1 MNKQPPSHILF
12 AVSSLGLGHA
22 TRTLP
27 IIRHFLQKNWQ
38 VSVLAHGNAL
48 HFLEQELAGDDVTF
62 IEYEGYRKLERGT
75 GLAFFYYLLID
86 LVRTTLCIRKERD
99 YIRRHQDRYDCI
111 IADGRY
117 GICSRKIPSFLIS
130 HQISFIMPKG
140 LGLLE
145 SLVDRVNLAYFRQF
159 DTVFIPDFPKIEES
173 LSGRLSHDRVT
184 DRFKHQ
190 WVGLLS
196 SYTAKEVP
204 EAEKIDILFIISGYL
219 QEQKE
224 SFVHALIE
232 QAKRIPGHKVFILG
246 DTSSSNVIRMEE
258 EDITIYPV
266 VTGTLRNTLFN
277 RARLI
282 VSRSGYTTVLDLAER
297 DKPAVLFATPR
308 QTEQEYLAD
317 FLGDNGWYATSHQQA
332 AIELQSLLTKAG
344 KCTLFIPPWKTSQS
358 LGIIKKAVTSYLPR
372 YHFSIVVPAHNE
384 EQYLEKTLYHMV
396 EQEYPDDLVKIIV
409 VENGSTDAT
418 ADICAGFAGQ
428 YDNIT
433 HLSCEQGVSKA
444 RNTGFA
450 ASDPASDWVLFL
462 DADTLLDKQFLA
474 ELNRYLGKNHEKH
487 FAVGTTEIIP
497 SDDSSTWARF
507 WFSLHNL
514 GHRLSK
520 TSFSLQIVK
529 QQVAKKITYD
539 EQLSYA
545 EDLQY
550 LKAARRH
557 GSFFFMQTQAVSSS
571 TRRFQQYGY
580 IKQTLIWM
588 YQVLQPDRMKKKRS
602 YEVVR

>member
-27 IIRHFLQKNWQ
+27 IIRYFLQKNWQ

-48 HFLEQELAGDDVTF
+48 HFLEQELTGNDVTF
-62 IEYEGYRKLERGT
+62 IEYEDYPKLERGT
-75 GLAFFYYLLID
+75 GLAFFYYLFID
-86 LVRTTLCIRKERD
+86 LLRTTLLIRKERK

-117 GICSRKIPSFLIS
+117 GICSRMVPSFLIS

-145 SLVDRVNLAYFRQF
+145 SLVDRVNFAYFRQF
-159 DTVFIPDFPKIEES
+159 DTVFIPDFPKIEKS

-184 DRFKHQ
+184 DALKHQ

-196 SYTAKEVP
+196 SYTEEEVP
-204 EAEKIDILFIISGYL
+204 GAEAIDVLFIISGYL

-232 QAKRIPGHKVFILG
+232 QAKKISGHKVFVLG
-246 DTSSSNVIRMEE
+246 DTSSREVIRMEKD
-258 EDITIYPV
+258 DITIYPV
-266 VTGTLRNTLFN
+266 ATGSLRNALFN
-277 RARLI
+277 KADLI
-282 VSRSGYTTVLDLAER
+282 VSRSGYTTVLDLAEM

-317 FLGDNGWYATSHQQA
+317 FLGDNNWYATSHQQT

-344 KCTLFIPPWKTSQS
+344 KCTLFAPPWKTSQS
-358 LGIIKKAVTSYLPR
+358 LGIIEEAVVSYLPR
-372 YHFSIVVPAHNE
+372 YRFSIVVPAHNE
-384 EQYLEKTLYHMV
+384 GQYLADTLNHLV
-396 EQEYPDDLVKIIV
+396 EQEYPNDLVEIII

-418 ADICAGFAGQ
+418 AEICAEFAEQ
-428 YDNIT
+428 YNNT
-433 HLSCEQGVSKA
+433 NHLSCELGVSKA

-450 ASDPASDWVLFL
+450 SSDPSSDWILFL
-462 DADTLLDKQFLA
+462 DADTLLDKQFLT
-474 ELNRYLGKNHEKH
+474 ELNRYLGKHHSERL
-487 FAVGTTEIIP
+487 AAGTTEIVP
-497 SDDSSTWARF
+497 SDDFSAWAKF

-529 QQVAKKITYD
+529 QQVAKKLQYN
-539 EQLSYA
+539 EQLSYT

-588 YQVLQPDRMKKKRS
+588 YQALQFDRMKKKRS

>member
-27 IIRHFLQKNWQ
+27 IIRYFLQKNWQ

-48 HFLEQELAGDDVTF
+48 HFLEQELAGNDVTF
-62 IEYEGYRKLERGT
+62 IEYEDYPKLERGT

-140 LGLLE
+140 LGLLG
-145 SLVDRVNLAYFRQF
+145 SLVDRVNLFYFRQF

-173 LSGRLSHDRVT
+173 LSGRLSHNRIADRI
-184 DRFKHQ
+184 RHQ

-196 SYTAKEVP
+196 SYTVQKVP

-219 QEQKE
+219 QEQKD
-224 SFVHALIE
+224 SFVHELIE
-232 QAKRIPGHKVFILG
+232 QAKKIAGHKVFVLG
-246 DTSSSNVIRMEE
+246 DTSSKEVIRMEE

-266 VTGTLRNTLFN
+266 ATGSLRNALFN
-277 RARLI
+277 KADLI
-282 VSRSGYTTVLDLAER
+282 VSRSGYTTVLDLAEM

-317 FLGDNGWYATSHQQA
+317 FLGDNNWYATSHQQT
-332 AIELQSLLTKAG
+332 AIELESLLASAKQ
-344 KCTLFIPPWKTSQS
+344 CTLFVPPWKSSRS
-358 LGIIKKAVTSYLPR
+358 LRIIETAVATYLPN
-372 YHFSIVVPAHNE
+372 HLFSIVIPAHNE
-384 EQYLEKTLYHMV
+384 EQYLTDALTHLVK
-396 EQEYPDDLVKIIV
+396 QEYPIDLVEIII

-418 ADICAGFAGQ
+418 PKICAEFARQ
-428 YDNIT
+428 YDNIS
-433 HLSCEQGVSKA
+433 HLSCDQGVSRA

-450 ASDPASDWVLFL
+450 ASDPASDWILFL
-462 DADTLLDKQFLA
+462 DADTLLNSSFLA
-474 ELNRYLGKNHEKH
+474 ELNRYLGKHHDERL
-487 FAVGTTEIIP
+487 AVGTTEIVP
-497 SDDSSTWARF
+497 SDDSSAWARF

-514 GHRLSK
+514 GHRLSR

-529 QQVAKKITYD
+529 RQVAEKIQYD
-539 EQLSYA
+539 EELHYA

-550 LKAARRH
+550 LKAAQRH
-557 GSFFFMQTQAVSSS
+557 GSFFYMQNRGVSSS
-571 TRRFQQYGY
+571 TRRFKQQGY
-580 IKQTLIWM
+580 LKQTFIWM
-588 YQVLQPDRMKKKRS
+588 YQALQPERMKKKRR